1 MNNEQRNAAAPHQF
15 LSGWKDIANYLDKGV
30 RTVQRYEHDMG
41 LPVRRPGGKPCG
53 SVIATAAEIAAW
65 VTASPSREGKELSRQ
80 ATTSHSV
87 DVDAIRSNVLEMQK
101 LREEMS
107 TLRAEVHLCRE
118 QLREKITSLL
128 TNLGYDQ
135 PQKATPC
142 RDLPVIPARP

>member
-1 MNNEQRNAAAPHQF
+1 MNNEQRKAAPHEF

-41 LPVRRPGGKPCG
+41 LPVRRPGGKPRG
-53 SVIATAAEIAAW
+53 SVIATVAEIAAW
-65 VTASPSREGKELSRQ
+65 VTARQSREELQLSRQ
-80 ATTSHSV
+80 PTTSHSV

-101 LREEMS
+101 LREEM
-107 TLRAEVHLCRE
+107 TALRAEVHLCRE

-135 PQKATPC
+135 PQKATPR
-142 RDLPVIPARP
+142 RDLPLIPARP